1 MTIHCLVT
9 SKTSYRYFSDS
20 IRGCLHSDVS
30 ILVIGI
36 LFRKKYQK
44 SRLFMKVQAFC
55 EENCLRSL
63 HLWIFGMLN
72 LKNNDGK
79 LKNGVLTI

>member
-36 LFRKKYQK
+36 LFRKNIRK
-44 SRLFMKVQAFC
+44 SLLFMKEQVFC
-55 EENCLRSL
+55 EEKGLRSL
-63 HLWIFGMLN
+63 HLWLSRHAES
-72 LKNNDGK
+72 KYQ
-79 LKNGVLTI
+79 